1 MINKEFLRYL
11 DLFGTKCSFYTDQK
25 LKLYTPLGGILSL
38 TSFIVGIF
46 IFIYINIK
54 SFKRQDPI
62 IISSSLIEEN
72 HIIKFKDEHIW
83 IPWKISSYADDNFF
97 NHTGILYPII
107 NYYSKENNSEIVSRV
122 LSYRLCNETS
132 MIDNL
137 ENILIDTSLNELYC
151 IDMDN
156 LFMGGSLSSNLY
168 YYIEFNLYI
177 CQGGVNYDKNNT
189 NCISY
194 DNLNNIYNYLQII
207 LYYPTIQFDQINF
220 ETPIKIKY
228 NKNCVLLSQNISKYD
243 QLFLN
248 KIVLYDQLGLFD
260 TTTKFYQYWG
270 YSSINKDFYIINNQN
285 KTKLYS
291 FNIFIESKTIYYYRS
306 YKSIFLILAQSLP
319 LITLVHNILKL
330 IAKVF
335 KLSSV
340 NRKMIELL
348 FENLS
353 EKKNNYNNYIKEF
366 NSKRISRNNMNNRTN
381 DDNTI
386 INLTNKDNLNNLN
399 NFTSYS
405 LFRKNQKE
413 NKNFKITYRKKGGSP
428 IIEHKAF
435 ALNEKKNMN
444 FRINSFNFNNL
455 TIYKNLSLRYQDP
468 VFPRKKRFVAN
479 QLFPFR
485 YYFCSI
491 LVKNLDLTKH
501 RFCMSRKFIK
511 VYIFLCQLFDISSYC
526 ALQKEFNIVK
536 NSIFD
541 EKNIQLIENK
551 NKVNVNSQT
560 FMSEMN
566 YCIGKHKFNIHSN
579 NFNLKRR
586 SIPSQFSNSDNK

>member
-386 INLTNKDNLNNLN
+386 INLTNKDNLNNFN

-435 ALNEKKNMN
+435 ALNEKKK
-444 FRINSFNFNNL
+444 
-455 TIYKNLSLRYQDP
+455 Y
-468 VFPRKKRFVAN
+468 
-479 QLFPFR
+479 
-485 YYFCSI
+485 
-491 LVKNLDLTKH
+491 
-501 RFCMSRKFIK
+501 
-511 VYIFLCQLFDISSYC
+511 
-526 ALQKEFNIVK
+526 EF
-536 NSIFD
+536 
-541 EKNIQLIENK
+541 
-551 NKVNVNSQT
+551 
-560 FMSEMN
+560 
-566 YCIGKHKFNIHSN
+566 
-579 NFNLKRR
+579 
-586 SIPSQFSNSDNK
+586 